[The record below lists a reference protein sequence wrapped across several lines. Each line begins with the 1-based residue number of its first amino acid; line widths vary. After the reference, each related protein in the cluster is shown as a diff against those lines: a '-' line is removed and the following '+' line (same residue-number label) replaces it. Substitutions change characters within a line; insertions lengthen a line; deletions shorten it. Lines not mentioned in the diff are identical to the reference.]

1 MMTDAPVSGLTAT
14 AIHEHIAAAGRSE
27 GFLSGPVFLDTGSED
42 VIALEVQYHLP
53 FYRMA
58 LFDRLDVAMPKLLA
72 EAVPKRQAEFLAG
85 RFLGQAALTLFGH
98 DPQPIGIGNRREPV
112 WPSGISG
119 SISHSHGIC
128 VCMVTQEHD
137 VRVGVDIEKIEPG
150 AVTEIIL
157 KRALAPLERRL
168 IAELEECD
176 ASILPF
182 WCFPPR
188 RRCSR
193 RFIRWL
199 DAISISRRRVF
210 SKNPVAMNCGWN

>member
-1 MMTDAPVSGLTAT
+1 
-14 AIHEHIAAAGRSE
+14 
-27 GFLSGPVFLDTGSED
+27 
-42 VIALEVQYHLP
+42 LEVQYHLP

-128 VCMVTQEHD
+128 VCMVTQEH
-137 VRVGVDIEKIEPG
+137 
-150 AVTEIIL
+150 
-157 KRALAPLERRL
+157 
-168 IAELEECD
+168 
-176 ASILPF
+176 
-182 WCFPPR
+182 
-188 RRCSR
+188 
-193 RFIRWL
+193 
-199 DAISISRRRVF
+199 
-210 SKNPVAMNCGWN
+210 